1 MFSVFK
7 QLNPDEGRPL
17 FLTVGDNIML
27 TSADVNPIRH
37 RAYVKKVTSTEILL
51 TLRKFEVVDTSLNY
65 SIFFEVNRLTYQ
77 MERKALDDA
86 YKFEIFDY
94 LFPSEI
100 EMRDFELPQ
109 YVSFALLPI
118 DNDYASNI
126 NHCICSP

>member
-1 MFSVFK
+1 MFSVFE

-17 FLTVGDNIML
+17 FLTVGDNITL
-27 TSADVNPIRH
+27 TCTDDNSIRH

-51 TLRKFEVVDTSLNY
+51 TLRKFEVVDTSRNY

-86 YKFEIFDY
+86 CKFELLDY

-109 YVSFALLPI
+109 YVFFALLPI
-118 DNDYASNI
+118 DNNYASN
-126 NHCICSP
+126 N